1 MKKIPR
7 ILLAAVSSNSGKT
20 AAACGMMSAYVQQ
33 GLNIRSCKC
42 GPDYIDPMFHRE
54 VLGVDS
60 ENLDLFFSDAE
71 ELTKNFI
78 RHTERADLV
87 IAEGVMGYYDGMGLD
102 TVRGSSYE
110 IASVLKF
117 PVILVV
123 NARGAAMTLAAVLKG
138 MTEYVPESRICG
150 VILNQIS
157 GMLYPRMKQMLEQ
170 TLQRMN
176 HSEIK
181 IVGYL
186 PKADPFVLE
195 SRHLG
200 LVTPQELQGL
210 KLQMQQAGEIANET
224 LDLEGIREIAERAEE
239 LKWQQED
246 LKWQQ
251 RDACFLKSSFSADQA
266 ESGEKRKKRIA
277 VARDEAFCFYYKENL
292 EILESMGCELICFS
306 PLRDKQLP
314 DGIEGMIF
322 GGGYP
327 ELYAQQL
334 SENRSMLMSVRAAL
348 EKQIPCLA
356 ECGGFMYLHE
366 KIRDREGK
374 EWSMVGRIRGISY
387 PTGKLVRFGY
397 VNVIPMSETCKKEWL
412 PEGTS
417 LRGHEFHYWDSTE
430 NGEDCMAVKPDGK
443 RSWSCI
449 HAEPGLF
456 AGYPHL
462 YYPSN
467 RAWIENFLK
476 CR

>member
-1 MKKIPR
+1 MR
-7 ILLAAVSSNSGKT
+7 
-20 AAACGMMSAYVQQ
+20 
-33 GLNIRSCKC
+33 
-42 GPDYIDPMFHRE
+42 
-54 VLGVDS
+54 
-60 ENLDLFFSDAE
+60 
-71 ELTKNFI
+71 
-78 RHTERADLV
+78 
-87 IAEGVMGYYDGMGLD
+87 
-102 TVRGSSYE
+102 
-110 IASVLKF
+110 
-117 PVILVV
+117 
-123 NARGAAMTLAAVLKG
+123 
-138 MTEYVPESRICG
+138 
-150 VILNQIS
+150 
-157 GMLYPRMKQMLEQ
+157 
-170 TLQRMN
+170 
-176 HSEIK
+176 
-181 IVGYL
+181 
-186 PKADPFVLE
+186 
-195 SRHLG
+195 
-200 LVTPQELQGL
+200 
-210 KLQMQQAGEIANET
+210 
-224 LDLEGIREIAERAEE
+224 
-239 LKWQQED
+239 
-246 LKWQQ
+246 
-251 RDACFLKSSFSADQA
+251 
-266 ESGEKRKKRIA
+266 
-277 VARDEAFCFYYKENL
+277 
-292 EILESMGCELICFS
+292 CELICFS

-412 PEGTS
+412 PDGTS